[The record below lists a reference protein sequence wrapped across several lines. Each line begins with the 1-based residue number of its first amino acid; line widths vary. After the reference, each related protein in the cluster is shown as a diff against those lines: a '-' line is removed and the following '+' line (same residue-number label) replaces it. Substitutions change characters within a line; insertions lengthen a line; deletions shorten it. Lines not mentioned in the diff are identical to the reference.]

1 MDPIR
6 KECEQKPD
14 AVVMFEKLEEC
25 NTRVS
30 AKTETEETCAQELYD
45 YIHHVDHCVSF
56 FLSDKLLFPQSHT
69 DGIHPI

>member
-45 YIHHVDHCVSF
+45 YIHHVDHCVSSF
-56 FLSDKLLFPQSHT
+56 FSLTNCWSHKVT
-69 DGIHPI
+69 QMGYIL